1 MIISRIVLKN
11 WRNFQD
17 VDVPLGDRVFLVGP
31 NACGKSNFLDAFR
44 FLRDLVKPGGGLQK
58 ALSDRGGIPKIRCL
72 HARRYPEVA
81 LKISLTESTESSE
94 EEPDWQ
100 YELGIKLQRGGHN
113 LPQVSHEKVWKAGKL
128 IIDRPNQEDKEDDLR
143 LTQTYL
149 EQINAN
155 SSFRE
160 ISKFL
165 DSTLYLHLVP
175 QLIRYADAFS
185 GSSITDDPFGRDFLE
200 RITTTP
206 EKTRNSR
213 LGKIESALQIAVPQL
228 KHLTYT
234 KDDMGI
240 PHLEAIYEH
249 WRPDAGKQRE
259 TQFSDG
265 TLRLIGILWS
275 LLEGNS
281 LLLLEEP
288 ELSLN
293 SGIIS
298 KLPGIMYRIQKSKKQ
313 KQQIILSTHS
323 ADLLSDQGIGG
334 EEVLVMTPTDK
345 GTKVELASDIEDI
358 KLLLEN
364 GLSIAD
370 VALPLTIPDKIDK
383 LNLFK

>member
-72 HARRYPEVA
+72 HGRRYPEVA
-81 LKISLTESTESSE
+81 LKISLTESKESFE

-100 YELGIKLQRGGHN
+100 YELGIKLKKGGHN
-113 LPQVSHEKVWKAGKL
+113 LPQVSREKVWKKGTL
-128 IIDRPNQEDKEDDLR
+128 IVNRPNTEDDKDDLR

-234 KDDMGI
+234 KDEMGI

-334 EEVLVMTPTDK
+334 EEVLLMKPTDK
-345 GTKVELASDIEDI
+345 GTTVELAADIEDI
-358 KLLLEN
+358 KVLLEN

-370 VALPLTIPDKIDK
+370 VALPLITPDKIDQ
-383 LNLFK
+383 LSSFK

>member
-17 VDVPLGDRVFLVGP
+17 VDVALGDRVFLVGP

-72 HARRYPEVA
+72 HARRYPDVV
-81 LKISLTESTESSE
+81 LKISLTESSE
-94 EEPDWQ
+94 GEPDWQ
-100 YELGIKLQRGGHN
+100 YELGIKLKKGGHN
-113 LPQVSHEKVWKAGKL
+113 LPEVSHEKVWKKGIL
-128 IIDRPNQEDKEDDLR
+128 IVNRPNTEDDKDKLR

-155 SSFRE
+155 SDFRE

-206 EKTRNSR
+206 EKTRTSR
-213 LGKIESALQIAVPQL
+213 LGKIEGALQIAVPQL

-234 KDDMGI
+234 KDEMGI

-293 SGIIS
+293 SSIIS
-298 KLPGIMYRIQKSKKQ
+298 KLPGIMFRIQKSKKQ

-323 ADLLSDQGIGG
+323 ADLLSDQSIGG

-370 VALPLTIPDKIDK
+370 VALPLIVPDKIDQ

>member
-31 NACGKSNFLDAFR
+31 NACGKSNFLDTFR

-81 LKISLTESTESSE
+81 LKISLTESTESFGK
-94 EEPDWQ
+94 EPDWQ
-100 YELGIKLQRGGHN
+100 YELGIKLKKGGHN
-113 LPQVSHEKVWKAGKL
+113 LPQVSYEKVWKAGKL
-128 IIDRPNQEDKEDDLR
+128 IVDRPNQEDEKDDLR

-234 KDDMGI
+234 KDEMGI

-345 GTKVELASDIEDI
+345 GTKVDLASDIEDI

-383 LNLFK
+383 LSLFK

>member
-17 VDVPLGDRVFLVGP
+17 IDVPLGDRVFLVGP

-81 LKISLTESTESSE
+81 LKISLTESTDSSE

-100 YELGIKLQRGGHN
+100 YELGIKPKKGGHN
-113 LPQVSHEKVWKAGKL
+113 LPQVIYERVWKKGTL
-128 IIDRPNQEDKEDDLR
+128 IVNRPNTEDEEDDLR

-155 SSFRE
+155 SDFRE

-165 DSTLYLHLVP
+165 NSTLYLHLVP

-185 GSSITDDPFGRDFLE
+185 GSRITDDPFGRDFLE

-206 EKTRNSR
+206 DQTRASR
-213 LGKIESALQIAVPQL
+213 LKKIEGALQKAVPQL
-228 KHLTYT
+228 KHLTYI
-234 KDDMGI
+234 KDEMGV

-334 EEVLVMTPTDK
+334 EEVLVMIPTDK
-345 GTKVELASDIEDI
+345 GTKVELLSDIGDA

-370 VALPLTIPDKIDK
+370 VALPITIPDKIDK

>member
-72 HARRYPEVA
+72 HGRRYPEVA
-81 LKISLTESTESSE
+81 LKISLTESTESFE

-100 YELGIKLQRGGHN
+100 YELGIKLKKGGHN
-113 LPQVSHEKVWKAGKL
+113 LPQVSREKVWKKGTL
-128 IIDRPNQEDKEDDLR
+128 IVNRPNTEDDKDDLR

-234 KDDMGI
+234 KDEMGI

-334 EEVLVMTPTDK
+334 EEVLLMKPTDK
-345 GTKVELASDIEDI
+345 GTTVELAADIEDI
-358 KLLLEN
+358 KVLLEN

-370 VALPLTIPDKIDK
+370 VALPLITPDKIDQ
-383 LNLFK
+383 LSSFK